1 MRFRVSSF
9 TLLPIFITALTLAQ
23 QAHAETSVFSDN
35 GDSTIYSQLLT
46 ISAGPLEPKSA
57 VISNGSYAFNYGQA
71 AQKSFLI
78 EAGWSARL
86 FWLFGGF
93 YLNENFAYS
102 QLSGS
107 PNSNAIGGANDTTL
121 TANLFGFDTRLTYAA
136 EWFPVHWI
144 IPFAEGGY
152 QYTFYNQ
159 SGSVDLD
166 SASGGVGNMVAG
178 AGLRFWLNRTNSQP
192 TDTVHN
198 HQALP
203 IFLSFKWN
211 RIFSNNADSLNLA
224 DSSYQGGISLGL

>member
-1 MRFRVSSF
+1 MRMIIIFLLALLSTQQCFAATSF
-9 TLLPIFITALTLAQ
+9 
-23 QAHAETSVFSDN
+23 FSDN

-46 ISAGPLEPKSA
+46 LSAGPLEPKSA
-57 VISNGSYAFNYGQA
+57 VISNGSYAFDYGQA
-71 AQKSFLI
+71 AQKLFLV

-86 FWLFGGF
+86 FWLFGGI

-107 PNSNAIGGANDTTL
+107 PNGNAIGGSNDQSL
-121 TANLFGFDTRLTYAA
+121 TANLFGFDTRLAYAA

-144 IPFAEGGY
+144 IPFAEAGY

-166 SASGGVGNMVAG
+166 SASGGVGNPVAG
-178 AGLRFWLNRTNSQP
+178 AGIRFWLNRASSEP

-203 IFLSFKWN
+203 IFLSLKWN
-211 RIFSNNADSLNLA
+211 RIFSNNASSLDLA